1 MKTKINISKWAFLAL
16 GIAFLS
22 SCSEDALDKINENKD
37 NAKDV
42 TSKFIITDIETSTAF
57 SVVGSDLSFY
67 ASAYMEHEVG
77 TYNQM
82 WDAETRNTQPTSAST
97 YDNSWKAIYQNLKNA
112 KTVIAKC
119 STGGAEVGNQ
129 ITKGVA
135 EVLAAY
141 NLAVLTD
148 LFGDVPW
155 SQACDL
161 AVLQPKVDKQ
171 KDVYAAVFAYLN
183 AAITDLAGKDAA
195 FSGSLGGQD
204 LIFGGNA
211 KAWAKFA
218 YGLKARY
225 TMHLLYRSTD
235 KTTDLNNI
243 ITWADQSFTSADED
257 AKYAVYQG
265 QGTAAASPFAQF
277 FTDRDYFSVS
287 QSFVDKLK
295 ARKDPRTNVLF
306 MNYNETAQY
315 PKGAYFVNDSTNLYV
330 APNGTAKEAMDSY
343 DISVYSAAFLIPTN
357 LLSYHELQ
365 FLKAEAYARLNKNVE
380 SWDALQNAV
389 SSCIATKM
397 STLVNDLSGET
408 VAGYTL
414 VGMKGIS
421 DAQTQTYLTSN
432 VKPLFDAN
440 PLQEVMVQKYIGFYG
455 GEGEALECYN
465 DYRRLQAFGQQSF
478 IPLSNPK
485 NSSKF
490 PLRYGYG
497 TSDVTANPNV
507 ETLYGNGQ
515 YVYSE
520 KVWWAGGSR

>member
-16 GIAFLS
+16 GILFLS
-22 SCSEDALDKINENKD
+22 SCSEDVMDKVNENKD

-57 SVVGSDLSFY
+57 NIVGSDLSFY
-67 ASAYMEHEVG
+67 ASVYMEHEVG

-119 STGGAEVGNQ
+119 STGGVEVGNQ

-161 AVLQPKVDKQ
+161 AILQPTVDKQ
-171 KDVYAAVFAYLN
+171 KDVYTAVFAYLN

-204 LIFGGNA
+204 LIFGGSA
-211 KAWAKFA
+211 KAWTKFA

-243 ITWADQSFTSADED
+243 ITWADKSFTSADED

-277 FTDRDYFSVS
+277 YYDRDYFSVS
-287 QSFVDKLK
+287 QSFLDKLT
-295 ARKDPRTNVLF
+295 ARNDPRANVLF
-306 MNYNETAQY
+306 MDASWNLR
-315 PKGAYFVNDSTNLYV
+315 TNPAKIYA
-330 APNGTAKEAMDSY
+330 APNGTADEAMDSY
-343 DISVYSAAFLIPTN
+343 DLSVYSVAFKMPTN

-365 FLKAEAYARLNKNVE
+365 FLKAEAYARLNDNTNA
-380 SWDALQNAV
+380 WAALQEAI
-389 SSCIATKM
+389 SSCISTKIT
-397 STLVNDLSGET
+397 TLVDDVNTEQDLGAT
-408 VAGYTL
+408 A
-414 VGMKGIS
+414 IS
-421 DAQTQTYLTSN
+421 DTQIQTYLTSK

-440 PLQEVMVQKYIGFYG
+440 PLQEIMVQKYLGFYG